1 MEALTLTLWGFG
13 VSVPIAIL
21 GLFLYSV
28 ITAADGFFTGD
39 LTEEIE
45 WQSEETPLDLSV
57 IKQYSHYHLMKHR
70 QEPSALSTLTT
81 TGPPPLLPHCDPSV
95 YLSIVI
101 PAFNESQRLPPCLAA
116 TMDLLN
122 QRKKSDDAFSYEVI
136 VVDDGS
142 NDDTSGVVMRMVK
155 ETKQWPANSVRV
167 IKLKRNRGKGFSVR
181 LGMLASRGHY
191 VLMMDADGASRFEDM
206 VSLERGLVPKLST
219 VSAKEERRKR
229 EVKDNI
235 GEEGEGESTLESG
248 DNGTQKSKFY
258 ERSKKH
264 FKALFID
271 TDRCKF
277 ILCEFTFNETV

>member
-1 MEALTLTLWGFG
+1 MTGVTMTRESMMSQAKRWIVALLCEQQM
-13 VSVPIAIL
+13 P
-21 GLFLYSV
+21 
-28 ITAADGFFTGD
+28 
-39 LTEEIE
+39 
-45 WQSEETPLDLSV
+45 QH
-57 IKQYSHYHLMKHR
+57 KLMC
-70 QEPSALSTLTT
+70 T
-81 TGPPPLLPHCDPSV
+81 
-95 YLSIVI
+95 
-101 PAFNESQRLPPCLAA
+101 
-116 TMDLLN
+116 
-122 QRKKSDDAFSYEVI
+122 DAP
-136 VVDDGS
+136 
-142 NDDTSGVVMRMVK
+142 NRSGVVMRMVK